1 MPRRSRHTRCYR
13 LHALPGAA
21 PPRRERAWKAD
32 GLFAPQINDMTLQQG
47 LAFAIVGLMMALF
60 VWGRIRYDVVALLAL
75 VAAVFSGIVPAEE
88 AFSGFSDD
96 VVIIVA
102 AALVVSAAIARSG
115 VTELAISPL
124 APYLTSTRAQV
135 FVLVLAVMVMSTFIK
150 NVGALAI
157 LLPVAIQFAKKSGT
171 SPSQL
176 LMPLAFGSLL
186 GGLITMV
193 GTSPNIIVS
202 RVREEIVGEP
212 FQMFDYAPVGLA
224 LSAIGLVYITLAY
237 WILPKDRRAGVSIDA
252 AINIENYVVEA
263 SVPEKSPLVDKP
275 ARDVEALGEGQVKL
289 TTIVRE
295 RFRRY
300 RPTPALRLRAG
311 DLLLLEGE
319 PNALERVVARGGLEL
334 GGKGTETSEAGDGD
348 TIGVVEG
355 VVTGESPLVGAT
367 LVEVDVRKRYDAN
380 VLAIS
385 RSGERITQRL
395 RSVRFQAGDVVVMQ
409 GRFDMLPDTL
419 KDLGVL
425 PLASRDL
432 GLGSGRRR
440 WIPVLILVVAIGAV
454 VLKILPI
461 AVAFFAAAVALLLT
475 RSLTLRDAYESIE
488 WPILILLGA
497 LIPVSEAVSTT
508 GATDLI
514 AGWLHVAASGVPPLA
529 AVGLI
534 LVASMAVT
542 PFLNNAATVLM
553 VAPIAAGL
561 ASRLGLNADPFLMA
575 VAVGAACDFLTPF
588 GHQCNTLV
596 MGPGGYRFSDYWKLG
611 LPLSILIVLA
621 GVPLIAA
628 VWPLASR

>member
-1 MPRRSRHTRCYR
+1 
-13 LHALPGAA
+13 
-21 PPRRERAWKAD
+21 
-32 GLFAPQINDMTLQQG
+32 MTLAQG
-47 LAFAIVGLMMALF
+47 LTFAIVGVMMALF

-75 VAAVFSGIVPAEE
+75 VAGVFTGIVPAKE

-102 AALVVSAAIARSG
+102 AALVVSAAIANSG
-115 VTELAISPL
+115 ITDLAIRPL
-124 APYLTSTRAQV
+124 APYLKSTRSQV
-135 FVLVLAVMVMSTFIK
+135 FVLVFAVITFSTFIK

-157 LLPVAIQFAKKSGT
+157 LMPVALQLAKRSGT

-176 LMPLAFGSLL
+176 LMPLSFGSLL
-186 GGLITMV
+186 GGLITLV

-202 RVREEIVGEP
+202 RVREDILGQP
-212 FQMFDYAPVGLA
+212 FQMFDYAPVGLG
-224 LSAIGLVYITLAY
+224 LSAIGLVYLTFAFV
-237 WILPKDRRAGVSIDA
+237 ILPKDRRGGVSIDA

-263 SVPEKSPLVDKP
+263 CIPKGSPLVDKV
-275 ARDVEALGEGQVKL
+275 AADVEALGEGQVKV

-300 RPTPALRLRAG
+300 KPSPGLRLRAG
-311 DLLLLEGE
+311 DVLLLEGD
-319 PNALERVVARGGLEL
+319 PIALERVVARGGLEL
-334 GGKGTETSEAGDGD
+334 GGKADETSGSGDGD

-355 VVTGESPLVGAT
+355 VITGDSRLIGT
-367 LVEVDVRKRYDAN
+367 NLTEVDVRKRYDVN

-385 RSGERITQRL
+385 RSGKRISQRL
-395 RSVRFQAGDVVVMQ
+395 RSVRFQPGDVVVMQ
-409 GRFDMLPDTL
+409 GAYDVLPDTL
-419 KDLGVL
+419 RELGVL
-425 PLASRDL
+425 PLAARDVAL
-432 GLGSGRRR
+432 GRGRRR
-440 WIPVLILVVAIGAV
+440 WLPLLILAVAIGTV
-454 VLKILPI
+454 VLKLLPI
-461 AVAFFAAAVALLLT
+461 AVAFFAAAVALVLT
-475 RSLTLRDAYESIE
+475 KSVTLREAYETIE

-497 LIPVSEAVSTT
+497 LIPVSEAVRTT

-514 AGWLHVAASGVPPLA
+514 AGWLHTAAGGLPPLA
-529 AVGLI
+529 AMGLM
-534 LVASMAVT
+534 LVAAMAVT

-561 ASRLGLNADPFLMA
+561 AERLSLNPDPFLMA

-611 LPLSILIVLA
+611 LTLSILIVLA

-628 VWPLASR
+628 FWPLGAR

>member
-1 MPRRSRHTRCYR
+1 
-13 LHALPGAA
+13 
-21 PPRRERAWKAD
+21 
-32 GLFAPQINDMTLQQG
+32 MTLQQG
-47 LAFAIVGLMMALF
+47 YAFAIVGLMMAFF
-60 VWGRIRYDVVALLAL
+60 VWGRIRYDVVAMLAL
-75 VAAVFSGIVPAEE
+75 VAAIFTGIVPADE
-88 AFSGFSDD
+88 AFTGFSDD

-102 AALVVSAAIARSG
+102 AALVVSAAVARSG
-115 VTELAISPL
+115 VTELAIRPL
-124 APYLTSTRAQV
+124 APYLTTTRAQV
-135 FVLVLAVMVMSTFIK
+135 FVLVLAVILMSTFVK

-157 LLPVAIQFAKKSGT
+157 LLPVALQFAKKSGT

-202 RVREEIVGEP
+202 RVREEVLGQP
-212 FQMFDYAPVGLA
+212 FQMFDYAPVGLG
-224 LSAIGLVYITLAY
+224 LSAIGLVYITFAY
-237 WILPKDRRAGVSIDA
+237 VILPKDRRAGVSIDA

-263 SVPEKSPLVDKP
+263 CVPRNSPLVDKP
-275 ARDVEALGEGQVKL
+275 AGDVEALGEGEVKL

-295 RFRRY
+295 RYRRY
-300 RPTPALRLRAG
+300 KPTPALRLRAG
-311 DLLLLEGE
+311 DLLLLEGD

-334 GGKGTETSEAGDGD
+334 GGRSDEAKEEGDGD
-348 TIGVVEG
+348 TVGVVEG
-355 VVTGESPLVGAT
+355 VVTADSRLVGSN
-367 LVEVDVRKRYDAN
+367 LIEIDVRRRYDAN

-395 RSVRFQAGDVVVMQ
+395 RSVRFQPGDVIVMQ

-419 KDLGVL
+419 TDLGIL
-425 PLASRDL
+425 PLATRDV
-432 GLGSGRRR
+432 GLGQDRRR
-440 WIPVLILVVAIGAV
+440 WIPVLILSIAIGAV
-454 VLKILPI
+454 AFKVLPI
-461 AVAFFAAAVALLLT
+461 APAFFAAAVALLLT
-475 RSLTLRDAYESIE
+475 RSLTLREAYETVE

-497 LIPVSEAVSTT
+497 LIPVSEAVRTT

-514 AGWLHVAASGVPPLA
+514 AGWLHVAASGIPPLA
-529 AVGLI
+529 ALGLMI
-534 LVASMAVT
+534 VAAMAVT

-561 ASRLGLNADPFLMA
+561 AARLGLNPDPFLMA

-596 MGPGGYRFSDYWKLG
+596 MGPGGYRFTDYWKLG

-628 VWPLASR
+628 VWPLAAR